1 MKAELFKK
9 LLNVQKHL
17 KPVAESGKNT
27 FQKYKYATSIDV
39 LEPVKKTCNEFGLFI
54 YLDVVDSQIEPGRAT
69 CKICLTVVDSDTG
82 ESLSITAFGHAED
95 WSHKENRPTGDKA
108 IYKAIT
114 GATKY
119 AVRAMF
125 VLPSSDDPEN
135 SRESNNDFSNNK
147 QSTFYRPTTK
157 SFNQPKPK
165 SNFVP
170 VSTKGRTQTT
180 KSDKPYLQW
189 KNDGDAIDWA
199 RTQLPHINPEQIR
212 QEWSKITP
220 ITLSN
225 NKSSKAI
232 PWVER
237 IQQLKTISSQL
248 SAVNR

>member
-9 LLNVQKHL
+9 LLSVQKNL

-54 YLDVVDSQIEPGRAT
+54 YLDVVESDIEPGRAT
-69 CKICLTVVDSDTG
+69 CKVCLTVVDSDTG
-82 ESLSITAFGHAED
+82 QSLSITSFGHAED

-125 VLPSSDDPEN
+125 VLPSTDDPEN
-135 SRESNNDFSNNK
+135 NRESKTYADLK
-147 QSTFYRPTTK
+147 THVSTHPRVNSSPPSWKTPVK
-157 SFNQPKPK
+157 NQPI
-165 SNFVP
+165 S
-170 VSTKGRTQTT
+170 QTT
-180 KSDKPYLQW
+180 TQQIASDKPWKHW
-189 KNDGDAIDWA
+189 KNDEDAISWG
-199 RTQLPHINPEQIR
+199 RTQLPHIKPEQIR

-225 NKSSKAI
+225 NKTSKAM
-232 PWVER
+232 PWIER
-237 IQQLKTISSQL
+237 IQQLKAISSEL
-248 SAVNR
+248 SPVTR